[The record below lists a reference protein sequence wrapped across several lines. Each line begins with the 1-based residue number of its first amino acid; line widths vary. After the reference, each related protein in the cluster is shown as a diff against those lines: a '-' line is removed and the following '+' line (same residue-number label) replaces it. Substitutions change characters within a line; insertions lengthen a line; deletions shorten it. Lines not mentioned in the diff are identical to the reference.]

1 MRNPLGRMTEAWMI
15 LYNRLAVVFVWVGL
29 ALLAVACGQSAS
41 SPTSPSGVG
50 RGGASGTAGAT
61 ITGSVNGLQPSLA
74 STSEA
79 VAMATKPVTVTV
91 VGTGI
96 SSTIDGSGRFRL
108 NDVPTGDVQLKFV
121 ATGLDATLTV
131 KGVEAGDMID
141 IRVRLTDSSVRIETE
156 RRESRGRGRGDDDDD
171 DDKDDQGELKGA
183 VAALSGTCPTITFTV
198 SGVTVK
204 TSSATRFE
212 DGRCAGVQNNARVK
226 IQGRRQTDGSIQAD
240 RIEVEH

>member
-1 MRNPLGRMTEAWMI
+1 MI
-15 LYNRLAVVFVWVGL
+15 LHNRFAVVFAWVGL
-29 ALLAVACGQSAS
+29 VLLTTACGQSAS
-41 SPTSPSGVG
+41 SPTSPSGIG

-61 ITGSVNGLQPSLA
+61 ITGSVNGFQPSLA
-74 STSEA
+74 SLTEA

-121 ATGLDATLTV
+121 GTGLDATLTV
-131 KGVEAGDMID
+131 KGVEAGDSID
-141 IRVRLTDSSVRIETE
+141 IRVRFTDSSVRIETE
-156 RRESRGRGRGDDDDD
+156 RRENRGGGRGRGDADDDDD
-171 DDKDDQGELKGA
+171 DDDDNKDKDDQGKLKGT
-183 VAALSGTCPTITFTV
+183 VGALSGTCPTITFTV

-212 DGRCAGVQNNARVK
+212 DGWCAGVQNNARVE
-226 IQGRRQTDGSIQAD
+226 IQGRRQTDGSMQAD

>member
-1 MRNPLGRMTEAWMI
+1 MI
-15 LYNRLAVVFVWVGL
+15 LHNRLAVVFLWVGL
-29 ALLAVACGQSAS
+29 ALLSTACSQSAF
-41 SPTSPSGVG
+41 SPTSPSGNG
-50 RGGASGTAGAT
+50 RGGSSGTAGAT
-61 ITGSVNGLQPSLA
+61 ITGSVNGVQPSLA
-74 STSEA
+74 SSSEA

-121 ATGLDATLTV
+121 GTGLDATLTV
-131 KGVEAGDMID
+131 KGVEAGDTID
-141 IRVRLTDSSVRIETE
+141 IRVRVTDSSVRIETE

-171 DDKDDQGELKGA
+171 RDDKGDKDDQGKLKGT

-204 TSSATRFE
+204 TSGATRFE
-212 DGRCAGVQNNARVK
+212 DGWCAGVQNNARVE
-226 IQGRRQTDGSIQAD
+226 IQGRRQSDGSIQAD

>member
-1 MRNPLGRMTEAWMI
+1 
-15 LYNRLAVVFVWVGL
+15 
-29 ALLAVACGQSAS
+29 
-41 SPTSPSGVG
+41 
-50 RGGASGTAGAT
+50 
-61 ITGSVNGLQPSLA
+61 
-74 STSEA
+74 
-79 VAMATKPVTVTV
+79 MATKPVTVTV

-121 ATGLDATLTV
+121 GTGLDATLTV
-131 KGVEAGDMID
+131 KGVEAGDTID

-171 DDKDDQGELKGA
+171 RDDKGDKDDQGKLKGT

-204 TSSATRFE
+204 TTGATRFE
-212 DGRCAGVQNNARVK
+212 DGWCAGVQNNARVE
-226 IQGRRQTDGSIQAD
+226 IQGRRQSDGSIQAD